1 MPRWVLWHVLQHA
14 SPASITQDMGNSHL
28 AMGQKL
34 KKAFYMRESI
44 RQYNTALAE
53 PFDNPSLRSIL
64 HSNRA
69 QAESLLG
76 NWGNA
81 LRDATTALRF
91 DPDNLKVVFTVIRAL
106 LLE

>member
-1 MPRWVLWHVLQHA
+1 
-14 SPASITQDMGNSHL
+14 
-28 AMGQKL
+28 MGQKL
-34 KKAFYMRESI
+34 KKAFYMREAI

-53 PFDNPSLRSIL
+53 PFENDTLRAIL

-81 LRDATTALRF
+81 LRDATAALRF
-91 DPDNLKVVFTVIRAL
+91 DPGNVKVGSRDLGIACWCAPFLGAL
-106 LLE
+106 CAILHVDTRVVQHTHD

>member
-1 MPRWVLWHVLQHA
+1 
-14 SPASITQDMGNSHL
+14 MGNSHL

-34 KKAFYMRESI
+34 KKAFYMREAI

-53 PFDNPSLRSIL
+53 PFENATLRAVL

-81 LRDATTALRF
+81 LRDATAALRF
-91 DPDNLKVVFTVIRAL
+91 DPDNLKVLNRCHHSACATNNHPSGVLSGRACRHQCRKV
-106 LLE
+106 